1 MTAVTVGLGLNLL
14 KGLSPPVR
22 GHCRKRAVSIR
33 SQKLNF
39 LGYVPIHTFS
49 ARAGELRESTH
60 NVGVREAKFNRLC
73 ALNALDLFGR
83 KRDFQRFDILLEMLD
98 LPATDHREHIWCLV
112 QKVCDRD
119 WPTTSQPALPSLVLE
134 RVTHRQ

>member
-1 MTAVTVGLGLNLL
+1 MTAVGLGLNVS
-14 KGLSPPVR
+14 KGLSPPAR
-22 GHCRKRAVSIR
+22 GHCRKCAVSIR

-39 LGYVPIHTFS
+39 LGYVPIHKFS
-49 ARAGELRESTH
+49 ARAGESCDSTY
-60 NVGVREAKFNRLC
+60 NVGVREAKFNRLG
-73 ALNALDLFGR
+73 ALNALDLLGR

-112 QKVCDRD
+112 QEVRDRD
-119 WPTTSQPALPSLVLE
+119 WSTNAQPDLPSLVLE